1 MKDILLELERDPEMQ
16 EILEDLT
23 DVEKDHLLS
32 EMTAIIKN
40 FNNSLA
46 KMRDGLETAGSVV
59 DFFDNLEK
67 AISMS
72 DLDENVGVEVIEW
85 PEKH

>member
-23 DVEKDHLLS
+23 DTEKDHLLS
-32 EMTAIIKN
+32 EMTEIIKN
-40 FNNSLA
+40 FNSSLA
-46 KMRDGLETAGSVV
+46 KMKAGLETEDSVI

-72 DLDENVGVEVIEW
+72 DIDENIGVEVIEW
-85 PEKH
+85 PEKP